1 MYIFH
6 FRIFLMSVKVKDNN
20 RIYGPNNSSSVQFT
34 VCDVIK
40 ALRTAINEFPAKLL
54 DELSNMGVLN
64 S

>member
-1 MYIFH
+1 
-6 FRIFLMSVKVKDNN
+6 MSVKVKDNN

-54 DELSNMGVLN
+54 DELSNMGVFN